1 MVEKKFK
8 VCVMGE
14 PGVGKTSLIKRFV
27 YNIFSDK
34 YLETIGTNIYKKNLK
49 SGDADVTF
57 MVWDIMGNDS
67 FRQLLS
73 TSYFFGAHALIA
85 VGDLTRKDT
94 FELLDEWVKA
104 AKSVMEEENVPV
116 IMLANKSDLEWKVD
130 KEYLKKIAS
139 KIGSVK
145 YMITS
150 AKTGEHVNDAFQ
162 TIADMLTKKQK

>member
-8 VCVMGE
+8 VCLMGE
-14 PGVGKTSLIKRFV
+14 PSVGKTSLIKRFV
-27 YNIFSDK
+27 FNIFSDK

-49 SGDADVTF
+49 SGDEEVTL

-104 AKSVMEEENVPV
+104 AKSVMEEKDVPV
-116 IMLANKSDLEWKVD
+116 IMIANKSDLEWKVD
-130 KEYLKKIAS
+130 ENYLRKIAS
-139 KIGSVK
+139 KIGATR
-145 YMITS
+145 YITTS
-150 AKTGEHVNDAFQ
+150 AKTGENVNDAFI
-162 TIADMLTKKQK
+162 TIADMLTKKER